1 MSTILY
7 GFTYNLGDIFLLKI
21 HCHNGLLFCSTTIHN
36 GRLIYNKKDDSFFC
50 IHKNSE
56 KPHKIIDYSGLQED
70 ELFQM
75 HLVYDKVL
83 NLDFYTLT
91 YIQTKMREL
100 SKIYTADFKII
111 TPEI

>member
-1 MSTILY
+1 M
-7 GFTYNLGDIFLLKI
+7 LKI
-21 HCHNGLLFCSTTIHN
+21 HCRNGIFFCNTTIHN
-36 GRLIYNKKDDSFFC
+36 GKLIYHKSEDSFYYTT
-50 IHKNSE
+50 HVNS
-56 KPHKIIDYSGLQED
+56 KKMHKIIDYSGLQED